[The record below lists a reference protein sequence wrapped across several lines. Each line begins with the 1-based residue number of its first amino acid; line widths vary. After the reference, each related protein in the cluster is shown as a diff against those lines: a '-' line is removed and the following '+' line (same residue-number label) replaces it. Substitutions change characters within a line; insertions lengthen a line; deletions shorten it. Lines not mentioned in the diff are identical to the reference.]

1 MPSDRPSSISFGQY
15 CIALTVTSVTLME
28 LLDTTILNTALPAI
42 AVSFN
47 TTIVNLR
54 VAITAYLAT
63 LAIFIPISG
72 WVADRIGPKRT
83 LLCATTLFTVSSM
96 MCGLSTSLGPF
107 VLFRILQGIGGA
119 MMTPVSRII
128 LVRLFRDEG
137 EDAFQKVAALVA
149 IPLTFGPVLGPVLGG
164 WLTTHL
170 SWHWIF
176 FVNLPI
182 GLASFCA
189 ISLLIRNEPVT
200 QKFSFDLS
208 GFLMA
213 GSGLAALSLALETV
227 ENRNVPLYLTLFA
240 GLAGLLLLVGA
251 VRHSLNRQG
260 AIFDLTLFR
269 IPSFRI
275 GALLTIFG
283 TATSVGIQVLL
294 PTMFQLGF
302 GMNAFQSGLMTVS
315 IVLGVVA
322 MKPMIAPLFRHLGHR
337 RVLTLYPLLLG
348 ITIIGFR
355 SFNPHTPHLL
365 IFLLLFLYGLWL
377 SVHGNVINVI
387 PYLKVPH
394 ERISLASSLQSTL
407 FQFSLS
413 LGVTFGALV
422 LHGLLAAQGL
432 TLMPGTPP
440 EKILSAFH
448 DSFTI
453 LGLLTCCVAILGW
466 RYRTVDA
473 TPNTR
478 HGENS

>member
-1 MPSDRPSSISFGQY
+1 MPSDRPSCISLGQY
-15 CIALTVTSVTLME
+15 CVALTVTSVTLME

-42 AVSFN
+42 AASFN
-47 TTIVNLR
+47 TDVINLR

-72 WVADRIGPKRT
+72 WVADRVGPKRT
-83 LLCATTLFTVSSM
+83 LLSATALFTVSSM
-96 MCGLSTSLGPF
+96 LCGLSTSLGSF
-107 VLFRILQGIGGA
+107 VLFRIMQGIGGA

-128 LVRLFRDEG
+128 LVRLFRDRG
-137 EDAFQKVAALVA
+137 EDAFQKVAGLVA
-149 IPLTFGPVLGPVLGG
+149 IPLMFGPVLGPVLGG
-164 WLTTHL
+164 WLTTNF

-182 GLASFCA
+182 GLAAFCA
-189 ISLLIRNEPVT
+189 ISLLVKNEPIP
-200 QKFSFDLS
+200 QKFAFDLS

-213 GSGLAALSLALETV
+213 GLGLAAISLTLEV
-227 ENRNVPLYLTLFA
+227 AENHGVPLYLTVMA
-240 GLAGLLLLVGA
+240 GLTGLLLLAGA
-251 VRHSLNRQG
+251 VRHSLNRKG
-260 AIFDLTLFR
+260 AIFDLDLFR
-269 IPSFRI
+269 IPTFRV

-283 TATSVGIQVLL
+283 TITSVGIQVLL

-315 IVLGVVA
+315 IILGIVA
-322 MKPMIAPLFRHLGHR
+322 MKPVMAPLFRHLGHR

-348 ITIIGFR
+348 ATIFGFR
-355 SFNPHTPHLL
+355 SFNPQTPHLL

-413 LGVTFGALV
+413 LGVTLGALV
-422 LHGLLAAQGL
+422 MHGLLSAQGL
-432 TLMPGTPP
+432 ALTTGTPP
-440 EKILSAFH
+440 EKIISTFH

-453 LGLLTCCVAILGW
+453 FGLLSCCVAIIGW
-466 RYRTVDA
+466 RYRNVEA
-473 TPNTR
+473 
-478 HGENS
+478 

>member
-1 MPSDRPSSISFGQY
+1 MTSDRPSAISFGQY
-15 CIALTVTSVTLME
+15 CVALTVTSVTLME

-42 AVSFN
+42 AASFN
-47 TTIVNLR
+47 TDILNMR

-63 LAIFIPISG
+63 LAIFIPVSG
-72 WVADRIGPKRT
+72 WVADRIGSKRT
-83 LLCATTLFTVSSM
+83 LLSATALFTVSSM
-96 MCGLSTSLGPF
+96 LCGLSNSLGPF

-128 LVRLFRDEG
+128 LVRLFRDRG
-137 EDAFQKVAALVA
+137 EDAFQKVAGLVA
-149 IPLTFGPVLGPVLGG
+149 IPLMFGPVLGPVLGG

-182 GLASFCA
+182 GLAAFCA
-189 ISLLIRNEPVT
+189 ISLLIKNEPIP
-200 QKFSFDLS
+200 QKFPFDLS

-213 GSGLAALSLALETV
+213 GFGLAALSLALEMV
-227 ENRNVPLYLTLFA
+227 ENSDVPLYLTIIV

-260 AIFDLTLFR
+260 AIFDLDLFR
-269 IPSFRI
+269 ISSFRV

-283 TATSVGIQVLL
+283 TSTSVGIQVLL
-294 PTMFQLGF
+294 PAMFQLGF

-315 IVLGVVA
+315 IILGIVA

-337 RVLTLYPLLLG
+337 RVLTIYPLLLG
-348 ITIIGFR
+348 TTIFGFR
-355 SFNPHTPHLL
+355 SFNLQTPHLL
-365 IFLLLFLYGLWL
+365 IFLLLFLYGLWI

-413 LGVTFGALV
+413 LGVTISALL
-422 LHGLLAAQGL
+422 LHGLLAVQGL

-440 EKILSAFH
+440 EKILSTFH
-448 DSFTI
+448 DCFAI
-453 LGLLTCCVAILGW
+453 LGFLSCCVAVLGW
-466 RYRTVDA
+466 RYRT
-473 TPNTR
+473 TT
-478 HGENS
+478 SS

>member
-1 MPSDRPSSISFGQY
+1 MPSEHPSSIRFGHY
-15 CIALTVTSVTLME
+15 CVALTVTSVTLME

-42 AVSFN
+42 AASF
-47 TTIVNLR
+47 TTDILTMR

-83 LLCATTLFTVSSM
+83 LLAATALFTASSM
-96 MCGLSTSLGPF
+96 LCGLSSSLGLF

-128 LVRLFRDEG
+128 LVRLFRDRG
-137 EDAFQKVAALVA
+137 EDAFQKVAGLVA
-149 IPLTFGPVLGPVLGG
+149 IPMMFGPVLGPVLGG

-182 GLASFCA
+182 GLAAFCA
-189 ISLLIRNEPVT
+189 ISLLIENEPI
-200 QKFSFDLS
+200 QLKSPFDLS

-213 GSGLAALSLALETV
+213 GIGLAALSLALETA
-227 ENRNVPLYLTLFA
+227 ENSRVPLYLAIMSSLI
-240 GLAGLLLLVGA
+240 GLLLLAGA
-251 VRHSLNRQG
+251 IRHSLNRQG
-260 AIFDLTLFR
+260 AIFDLDLFR
-269 IPSFRI
+269 IPTFRI

-283 TATSVGIQVLL
+283 TTTSVGIQVLL

-302 GMNAFQSGLMTVS
+302 GMDAFQAGLMTVS
-315 IVLGVVA
+315 IVLGIVA
-322 MKPMIAPLFRHLGHR
+322 MKPMIAPLFCRLGHR
-337 RVLTLYPLLLG
+337 CVLTLYPLLLG
-348 ITIIGFR
+348 ATIFGFR
-355 SFNPHTPHLL
+355 SFNPQTPRLL
-365 IFLLLFLYGLWL
+365 IFLLLFLYGLWI

-413 LGVTFGALV
+413 IGVTFAALV
-422 LHGLLAAQGL
+422 LQGMLTFQGL
-432 TLMPGTPP
+432 TLTPGTPP

-448 DSFTI
+448 NCFTI
-453 LGLLTCCVAILGW
+453 LGALSCCVAVIGW
-466 RYRTVDA
+466 RYRTVETKTA
-473 TPNTR
+473 
-478 HGENS
+478 SS